1 MTEEKTVEYAMVGCV
16 RGYHVY
22 NEIWEAVVG
31 ERLISEREL
40 ENQMDRNA
48 VAIKNDGKILGLEP
62 KKISKICLLF
72 FQRGGSISVAL
83 HCIWKE
89 KVLS

>member
-1 MTEEKTVEYAMVGCV
+1 MEERTVEYAMDSCV

-22 NEIWEAVVG
+22 KEIWEAVVG

-48 VAIKNDGKILGLEP
+48 VAIKNDGKILGLVP
-62 KKISKICLLF
+62 RKMSKICSLF
-72 FQRGGSISVAL
+72 FRRGGSIPVA
-83 HCIWKE
+83 CI
-89 KVLS
+89 VSGRRRY